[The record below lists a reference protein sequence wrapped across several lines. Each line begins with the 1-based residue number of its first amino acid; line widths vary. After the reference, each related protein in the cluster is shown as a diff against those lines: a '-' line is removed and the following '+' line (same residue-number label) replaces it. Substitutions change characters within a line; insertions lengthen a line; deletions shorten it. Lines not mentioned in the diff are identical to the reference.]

1 MSSPVKHHAP
11 ASDRVSTIELFFDL
25 VFVFT
30 ITQVAEVVVHH
41 PDAKGIG
48 HAVIELSVL
57 AWMFGGYA
65 WLTNAAGS
73 LVSTCRILLLAG
85 MAAFFICA
93 LAVPHAFDEDGL
105 VFGIGYFL
113 VNVVHLTGLFLGNT
127 PKPAVMKLLPFN
139 LTSASLVLAAGFVTG
154 PLDWWFWGGAV
165 AVQVLTPLVGR
176 VQQGGFHLN
185 PTHFAERHALMIL
198 IVLGE
203 SLVSVGLAVTASE
216 AHASTPLI
224 FGALAGLAA
233 STAMWWA
240 YFAGEDERAVRAH
253 ERATDRERND
263 HGILGFGLAH
273 LIMIVG
279 IIAIAAATKLSLSQL
294 LSPMPM
300 FGAAMM
306 AAGCSLY
313 LLGGSLFRW
322 ALGYASP
329 LPRFGG
335 AVAGVVVVPAGLYGS
350 PAAALAAVA
359 VIIFGTLA
367 LEKSVDGSRALPGG
381 RLMTGK

>member
-1 MSSPVKHHAP
+1 MSAHSHIPAP
-11 ASDRVSTIELFFDL
+11 DRVSTIELFFDL

-73 LVSTCRILLLAG
+73 LISTCRILLLAG

-93 LAVPHAFDEDGL
+93 LSVPHAFDEDGV
-105 VFGIGYFL
+105 VFGVGYFL
-113 VNVVHLTGLFLGNT
+113 VNVVHLTGLFLGTT
-127 PKPAVMKLLPFN
+127 PKPAVWKLMPYN
-139 LTSASLVLAAGFVTG
+139 LASASLVLAAGFVTG
-154 PLDWWFWGGAV
+154 PLDWWLWGGAV
-165 AVQVLTPLVGR
+165 AVQLLTPIFGR
-176 VQQGGFHLN
+176 VRQGGFHLN
-185 PTHFAERHALMIL
+185 PTHFAERHGLMIL

-203 SLVSVGLAVTASE
+203 SLVSVGLAVTASD
-216 AHASTPLI
+216 AHASAPLI
-224 FGALAGLAA
+224 LGALAGLTA
-233 STAMWWA
+233 SIAMWWA

-253 ERATDRERND
+253 EQATDRERSD
-263 HGILGFGLAH
+263 QGILGFGLAH

-294 LSPMPM
+294 LAPMPM
-300 FGAAMM
+300 FGAWLM
-306 AAGCSLY
+306 AAGCGLY
-313 LLGGSLFRW
+313 LLGGATFRW

-329 LPRFGG
+329 LARIGG
-335 AVAGVVVVPAGLYGS
+335 AIASVIVVPAGLYGS
-350 PAAALAAVA
+350 PAASMASVA
-359 VIIFGTLA
+359 IVTFATIGI
-367 LEKSVDGSRALPGG
+367 ERA
-381 RLMTGK
+381 TD